1 MVDVAAEGKAIA
13 KVDGLTLFVPFA
25 APGDRVDIQLTRK
38 RKKFAEGRV
47 THYRAYSDRRVEPP
61 CTHFGVCGGCK
72 WQHLPYEDQL
82 KFKQKQ
88 VKDNLERIGK
98 VELPELMPILGAP
111 STFFYRNKLELTFS
125 NKRWLTDQEV
135 ESGKS
140 FNNWNS
146 LGFHVPGRFDKV
158 LISGSAAEDDH
169 SNQVR
174 NAIRSFASNTV
185 IPFSPLSSRV

>member
-1 MVDVAAEGKAIA
+1 M
-13 KVDGLTLFVPFA
+13 DGLTLFVPFA

-88 VKDNLERIGK
+88 VKDYLERIGK
-98 VELPELMPILGAP
+98 VELPDLMPILGAP
-111 STFFYRNKLELTFS
+111 YTFFYRNKLEFTFS

-146 LGFHVPGRFDKV
+146 PVSCSRSVRQGVGYPEV
-158 LISGSAAEDDH
+158 LVAG
-169 SNQVR
+169 
-174 NAIRSFASNTV
+174 
-185 IPFSPLSSRV
+185 

>member
-1 MVDVAAEGKAIA
+1 MEDIEVVGKAIA

-38 RKKFAEGRV
+38 RKHFAEGRV
-47 THYRAYSDRRVEPP
+47 IRFRSYSDRRVEPP

-98 VELPELMPILGAP
+98 VECLNNAYFRGAVSLFLP
-111 STFFYRNKLELTFS
+111 NKLEFTFS

-140 FNNWNS
+140 FIIGTASAFMFPVGSTRCW
-146 LGFHVPGRFDKV
+146 
-158 LISGSAAEDDH
+158 ISGSAGCRITALT
-169 SNQVR
+169 R
-174 NAIRSFASNTV
+174 
-185 IPFSPLSSRV
+185 